1 MNPADLACQ
10 WFGHRTGNEHLGV
23 RYSEA
28 DDGEGQ
34 LTFYISV
41 KCFRCGKVQEADV
54 TGLETAIFSRS
65 WMKRQ
70 VDFYR
75 AHYKIET

>member
-1 MNPADLACQ
+1 MNPVDLACK
-10 WFGHRTGNEHLGV
+10 WFGHRTGNEYLGV

-28 DDGEGQ
+28 DDGERH
-34 LTFYISV
+34 LSFYISV
-41 KCFRCGKVQEADV
+41 KCLRCDKTQEADV
-54 TGLETAIFSRS
+54 TGLETAIFTRS

-75 AHYKIET
+75 KHYKIEA